1 MGEVVY
7 WRGRMSWRSNVGHV
21 ALSVLLFLLALFV
34 GHFVLSA
41 ALLFFAVL
49 VLLYAYL
56 RVLATEYLITSS
68 RIYARYGIIA
78 RNITQARPEA
88 VSAVYVQQ
96 SIVGRLLSYGDIM
109 FMTPGEGGH
118 GFIVFKGVENPVTL
132 KTSFFELIR
141 RIKER
146 ARLEELLRELER
158 ECDFGRLPEDRCA
171 ALRQKY
177 EEELKRLEG
186 NAGGARAS

>member
-7 WRGRMSWRSNVGHV
+7 WRRRMSWRSNVGHV
-21 ALSVLLFLLALFV
+21 ALSVFFLLLALFIGHLVV
-34 GHFVLSA
+34 GA

-49 VLLYAYL
+49 VLLYAFL
-56 RVLATEYLITSS
+56 RVLATEYIITSS

-78 RNITQARPEA
+78 RMITQARPEA

-96 SIVGRLLSYGDIM
+96 SIVGRMLGYGDIM

-118 GFIVFKGVENPVTL
+118 GFIIFKGVENPAAL
-132 KTSFFELIR
+132 KSTFFELIR

-146 ARLEELLRELER
+146 IRLEELLRELGR

-186 NAGGARAS
+186 M